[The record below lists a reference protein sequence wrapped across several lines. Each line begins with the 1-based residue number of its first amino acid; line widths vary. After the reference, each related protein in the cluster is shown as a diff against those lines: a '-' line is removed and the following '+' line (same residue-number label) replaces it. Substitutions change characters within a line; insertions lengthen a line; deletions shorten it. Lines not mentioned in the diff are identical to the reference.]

1 MIKMNFSII
10 GTGSALPGTCQSN
23 EVISKLVDTSDEWIR
38 ERTGIRGRHILTK
51 AKLSDIATRAA
62 LKAVADAGID
72 PKELD
77 MIICTTVRG
86 DFATPALACIIQKEI
101 GAECPAFDMNA
112 GCCGFLVG
120 LDVAEAYFA
129 GGKVKKMLIV
139 SAEAMSRCMDWND
152 RSTCVLFGDGAGAVV
167 LEQGDS
173 LMAIKLTTHGN
184 ADYLRIANS
193 FGNCPI
199 DESYLTEE
207 NPDAGTVS
215 EIGRQLDYNP
225 DGTPY
230 EYLKME
236 GQEVYKFAVSSMCR
250 EIPLTLEMAG
260 VAKDD
265 VALVLPHQ
273 ANMRIINGARVRL
286 KIPKEKFRTNLEYCG
301 NTSSAS
307 IPLLL
312 DELNKKGEL
321 HKDDILLLS
330 AFGAGLTTATCVL
343 KWTK

>member
-1 MIKMNFSII
+1 MNKMNFSII
-10 GTGSALPGTCQSN
+10 GTGSALPGTCQGNDVVSRF
-23 EVISKLVDTSDEWIR
+23 VDTSDEWIR

-51 AKLSDIATRAA
+51 AKLSDIAKRAA
-62 LKAVADAGID
+62 LKAIEDAKID
-72 PKELD
+72 PKDLD
-77 MIICTTVRG
+77 MVICTTVRG
-86 DFATPALACIIQKEI
+86 DFATPPLACIVQKEI
-101 GAECPAFDMNA
+101 GADCPAYDMNA

-120 LDVAEAYFA
+120 LDTAEAYFA
-129 GGKVKKMLIV
+129 SGKVKKMLIV

-167 LEQGDS
+167 LAEGNS
-173 LMAIKLTTHGN
+173 LMSIKLTTDGS

-199 DESYLTEE
+199 DESCLTEE
-207 NPDAGTVS
+207 NPDAAIVS
-215 EIGRQLDYNP
+215 EIAKQIDYNE
-225 DGTPY
+225 DGSPY

-236 GQEVYKFAVSSMCR
+236 GQEVYKFAVSSMCH

-260 VAKDD
+260 VTKDD
-265 VALVLPHQ
+265 IDLVLPHQ
-273 ANMRIINGARVRL
+273 ANKRIIDGARVRL
-286 KIPKEKFRTNLEYCG
+286 KIPKDKFRTNLEYCG

-321 HKDDILLLS
+321 HKDAILLLS